1 MLVHEI
7 SLAKL
12 CDNLLMNHQFF
23 QRDYGIKKSDFLKIF
38 ILGEFTT
45 FHFDCK
51 TDTIRSH
58 ID

>member
-38 ILGEFTT
+38 ILREFTT
-45 FHFDCK
+45 FHFD
-51 TDTIRSH
+51 
-58 ID
+58 